1 MDQSARP
8 EVAARKKNKKNATG
22 VPSALQEMAAEA
34 KKKKTATGCPSG
46 TPVTREIKH

>member
-1 MDQSARP
+1 V
-8 EVAARKKNKKNATG
+8 VAGKKKNATR

-46 TPVTREIKH
+46 SPETREIKQ